1 MYDLTLY
8 LACFVLG
15 ALLGYGATAIDAYG
29 RYRDNLRQLQRYIR
43 KLETERLHQRETH

>member
-1 MYDLTLY
+1 MDNLTLALVC
-8 LACFVLG
+8 LALG

-43 KLETERLHQRETH
+43 KLETERLYHRETH